1 MKSAAQKKSKRSRRK
16 HAPRYAY
23 RGLSVV
29 PMHAVTNGICSCG
42 DAKCNHAGKHPR
54 TAHGVKDATTDA
66 EQIKAWW
73 KRKPR
78 SNIGIAAGKKSGIV
92 VLDVDV
98 RHGGDATLAQCET
111 ELGSLPETV
120 TAITGGGGRHLFF
133 KYPDFPVRKDTA
145 GKIFGSGVDVLSDG
159 SIVIVPP
166 SRHASGK
173 RYAWVGG
180 KSIADTEP
188 AVLPA
193 AWLDRLRDGP
203 KKEVSAATEPTRG
216 DPVTEG
222 HRNNYLTSLA
232 GAMQRTGASAES
244 ILAALN
250 QENSSKCS
258 PPLDD
263 AEVQSIV
270 ASITRYQP
278 TPLSDVTD
286 PAEKVMHLVLDR
298 HFGGGKH
305 LLLGPEGRFWFY
317 DIRLWRPIPDKWVSG
332 KVLQVIQA
340 NPMPGQN
347 SASLINQTLTLL
359 KAKLATKDDVLS
371 YTAEPPP
378 VINCAN
384 GEVWIADDGSVEL
397 RPHRPESYLRDG
409 LDVTYD
415 PAATCPQY
423 DRAVLEIFS
432 KANKPKRMVRHWNE
446 LMGYVLQP
454 RRNIPII
461 VIMLGGGDNGKTV
474 LINTVVRLLGH
485 QLVQAKSVDS
495 LDKSQFAIGSL
506 FGKRLF
512 LDDDVKAGARLP
524 DGMLKTMSEAKIV
537 TGEKKH
543 QDDFNFVV
551 RSVPVLLCNNI
562 PSLADLSKGMIRRLM
577 VIPFDRTFTDEE
589 KDPDLFQRI
598 WTQELSGILNQAL
611 AGYKRVVERN
621 FRFKRPSPVTSAT
634 NRWLQQANPLPA
646 FIHDRCI
653 KKANGKVL
661 VRDFYAAYTE
671 WTKEMGYT
679 LTQTQ
684 IVMTRNLAHR
694 GYGTKRTNS
703 GVAIIG
709 LELREVE

>member
-1 MKSAAQKKSKRSRRK
+1 VTTTDSTVSKSRKKQ
-16 HAPRYAY
+16 ALRYAG
-23 RGLSVV
+23 RGWLVV
-29 PMHAVTNGICSCG
+29 PMHTIKHGICSCK
-42 DAKCNHAGKHPR
+42 AAAACNRPGKHPR
-54 TAHGVKDATTDA
+54 TVHGVNDATTDV
-66 EQIKAWW
+66 EQVKAWW
-73 KRKPR
+73 KKWPHA
-78 SNIGIAAGKKSGIV
+78 NIGIAAGEKSGIV
-92 VLDVDV
+92 VLDIDS
-98 RHGGDATLAQCET
+98 RHGGVATLDRCET
-111 ELGSLPETV
+111 ELGPLPKTV
-120 TAITGGGGRHLFF
+120 TALTGGGGRHLFF
-133 KYPDFPVRKDTA
+133 KYPDFPVRKDTG
-145 GKIFGSGVDVLSDG
+145 GKFFGSGVDVLSGG

-173 RYAWVGG
+173 RYAWEEG
-180 KSIADTEP
+180 KSITEIVFAD
-188 AVLPA
+188 LPA
-193 AWLDRLRDGP
+193 PWLSRLRNDSQ
-203 KKEVSAATEPTRG
+203 KAQASAAG
-216 DPVTEG
+216 SSKIDSVIEG
-222 HRNNYLTSLA
+222 QRNNHLASLA

-250 QENSSKCS
+250 HENSTKCS

-263 AEVQSIV
+263 AEVQGIV
-270 ASITRYQP
+270 ASISRYQP
-278 TPLSDVTD
+278 TALSDVTD
-286 PAEKVMHLVLDR
+286 SAEKVMHLVLDR

-305 LLLGPEGRFWFY
+305 LLLGPEGRFWLY

-332 KVLQVIQA
+332 RVLQIIQA
-340 NPMPGQN
+340 NPMAGQN

-397 RPHRPESYLRDG
+397 RPHRPESYLRDA

-461 VIMLGGGDNGKTV
+461 VILLGGGDNGKTV

-562 PSLADLSKGMIRRLM
+562 PSLADLPKGMIRRLM

-598 WTQELSGILNQAL
+598 WSHELSGILNQGL

-661 VRDFYAAYTE
+661 VRDFYAAYTQ